1 MYYLIPFMASP
12 GVISLPLLYPL
23 EILHKKSYLKR
34 VLFPIK
40 LNHKISVLKA
50 QPAKIAFKNSPEF
63 LQAVKVKLQ
72 SYYQWI

>member
-12 GVISLPLLYPL
+12 GVISLPLLYTL